1 MVSSSITASAGGQ
14 VDPVEVRTAVNQLKQ
29 SSPYLFRSSRQDR
42 GIGLE
47 GVPQAPPMT
56 DEQKARMLFG
66 KGSDARKGMALIKS
80 DRAEYA
86 RLKVVARQL
95 EII

>member
-1 MVSSSITASAGGQ
+1 
-14 VDPVEVRTAVNQLKQ
+14 
-29 SSPYLFRSSRQDR
+29 
-42 GIGLE
+42 
-47 GVPQAPPMT
+47 MT